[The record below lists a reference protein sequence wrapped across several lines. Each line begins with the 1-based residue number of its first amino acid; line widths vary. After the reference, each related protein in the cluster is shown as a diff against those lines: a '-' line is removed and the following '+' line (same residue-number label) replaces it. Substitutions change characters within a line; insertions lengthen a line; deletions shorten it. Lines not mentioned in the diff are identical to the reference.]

1 MYYDEF
7 NIKTMKNKKYYKI
20 SSGAIFRKSK
30 KLGHFKT
37 PSKMKNSR
45 LLGVR
50 TYDGRKMFLKEVA

>member
-1 MYYDEF
+1 MYSANDVEP
-7 NIKTMKNKKYYKI
+7 MKNKYRTI
-20 SSGAIFRKSK
+20 SKGAAFRKSR

-50 TYDGRKMFLKEVA
+50 SYDGRKMFLKEVS